1 MKGILNDNYFTNEI
15 TFIHIVTT
23 VSKDVAKA
31 IQAGRQKLGITQKDL
46 AQVMELI
53 HIFIH

>member
-1 MKGILNDNYFTNEI
+1 L
-15 TFIHIVTT
+15 FIVQT

-46 AQVMELI
+46 AQVIKKIE
-53 HIFIH
+53 